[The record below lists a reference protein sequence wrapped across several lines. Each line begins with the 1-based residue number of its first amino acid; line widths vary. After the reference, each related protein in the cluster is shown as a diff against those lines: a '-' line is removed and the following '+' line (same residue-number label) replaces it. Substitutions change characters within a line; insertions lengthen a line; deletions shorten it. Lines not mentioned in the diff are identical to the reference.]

1 MCPESPILSR
11 RLPFRKDSSRLPSPP
26 WNLSFWDYPGLNVRY
41 LWGAWVALIHHL
53 CSYPPSLLLS
63 TIFIISFRFMSTKAF
78 IVLSL
83 PKKCHPRVW
92 KSIQFVIFKPW
103 KTLWNSIDY
112 IIEIPVVMFGGYS
125 RKLSQRHFEIQRSR
139 GNLEEQNVLESA
151 FSGFQRA

>member
-53 CSYPPSLLLS
+53 CSYPPSLSSALDS
-63 TIFIISFRFMSTKAF
+63 CQQK
-78 IVLSL
+78 LSL
-83 PKKCHPRVW
+83 FCHYRKKCHPRVW